1 MTHVL
6 WTGEGACPSMP
17 LLITASK
24 LNDYFAGTIVF
35 AEFML
40 SKRS

>member
-1 MTHVL
+1 MLSGRTR
-6 WTGEGACPSMP
+6 PS
-17 LLITASK
+17 LYATADHGK
-24 LNDYFAGTIVF
+24 LKAYFAGTIVF